1 MQAEP
6 KNTEQATHDG
16 RGLGNGTDRASQL
29 EVVELSESKVGY
41 SSSPSEEE
49 SKREI
54 WSVISRRRD
63 DETFDC
69 SLIDRKRGRA
79 EGGPRTPSVNAELNR
94 YVSETTD
101 AGLAGEAQGH
111 VRK

>member
-1 MQAEP
+1 MPAEP
-6 KNTEQATHDG
+6 KDAEQAGCDR
-16 RGLGNGTDRASQL
+16 RGLGNDNRASQL
-29 EVVELSESKVGY
+29 EVVELGESKVCCSG
-41 SSSPSEEE
+41 SPSEEE

-54 WSVISRRRD
+54 WSVISSGRD

-69 SLIDRKRGRA
+69 SLIDHKRRRA

-101 AGLAGEAQGH
+101 AGLAREAQGH